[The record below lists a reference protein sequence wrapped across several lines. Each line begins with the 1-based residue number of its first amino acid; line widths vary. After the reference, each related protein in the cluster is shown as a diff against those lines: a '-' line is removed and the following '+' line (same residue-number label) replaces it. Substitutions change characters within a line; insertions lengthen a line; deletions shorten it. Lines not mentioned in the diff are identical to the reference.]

1 MECLS
6 HSLPIDKYEIVPL
19 KKKKKKKEKGTSR
32 VNTCADVFS
41 L

>member
-19 KKKKKKKEKGTSR
+19 KKKEKGTSR